1 MKKLFYIVWV
11 ISLIV
16 SFFFPIVISFITWNF
31 WYMLLF
37 FMSWIP
43 TLALFYIGLLL
54 RIPPGVIE
62 KVILK
67 SY

>member
-11 ISLIV
+11 IILMV
-16 SFFFPIVISFITWNF
+16 AFFFPAVISFVTWNF

-37 FMSWIP
+37 FVSWIP

-54 RIPPGVIE
+54 IPLGVVK